1 MSEYDTGKPVPSAS
15 MPDAWDNMQSID
27 KFVNSNDETITTRTG
42 EQLDTLHGVN
52 VKASN
57 QRNELQAEFE
67 ASQEE
72 RDIAF
77 EETRQNL
84 IPLSRQYTTLADAQ
98 ADIANI
104 PVGSTTYYRSPDDSA
119 LAIEVMNV
127 GGTLQPTG
135 RKMPSQEYLQQLIS
149 SVFLELYNTNDNV
162 FEALSDFKRLL
173 LDSES
178 ETVLLI
184 DSEGRKLI
192 VADHAGKVIKAY
204 GTEMLSSGSLNTTLQ
219 PKFSDQYQYA
229 STDQTEQVLQVD
241 SAGRKLLVL
250 DHANLQL
257 KAYGKPVGANSP
269 YISPTKDFTIIGDSL
284 SVGTVNGA
292 TAWRT
297 TLAGLLP
304 GRTFNLEA
312 ISGQNS
318 SMIAPRIGAQPPQV
332 TVEGNS
338 IPASGS
344 VNVTACQILSSSGQ
358 LVDCQPLTSNGYQTM
373 NGWLCGVYG
382 AFARV
387 SGGTFTFTRAASG
400 SAVYCAPGSPFE
412 RDFADLNFNLMTIWV
427 GRNDI
432 SGLTSANYSERVAN
446 LKDRLTRIYNY
457 QLTQEKRVL
466 FVTPPVGGPITPG
479 VVATGEVTGTLPNNF
494 SREISVW
501 MKDKWGDLVLDCV
514 PWSFQYASASAD
526 DISDVSLGI
535 VPRSLRTADTP
546 ANDTNVHWGTA
557 LQTHL
562 ANWMYEQVIRRGW

>member
-1 MSEYDTGKPVPSAS
+1 
-15 MPDAWDNMQSID
+15 
-27 KFVNSNDETITTRTG
+27 
-42 EQLDTLHGVN
+42 
-52 VKASN
+52 
-57 QRNELQAEFE
+57 
-67 ASQEE
+67 
-72 RDIAF
+72 
-77 EETRQNL
+77 
-84 IPLSRQYTTLADAQ
+84 
-98 ADIANI
+98 
-104 PVGSTTYYRSPDDSA
+104 
-119 LAIEVMNV
+119 
-127 GGTLQPTG
+127 
-135 RKMPSQEYLQQLIS
+135 
-149 SVFLELYNTNDNV
+149 LYNTNDNV

-173 LDSES
+173 LDNES

-192 VADHAGKVIKAY
+192 VADHSGKVLKAY
-204 GTEMLSSGSLNTTLQ
+204 GTEILSAGSLDTTLQ
-219 PKFSDQYQYA
+219 PKFSDQYQYD
-229 STDQTEQVLQVD
+229 SDDQTELVLQVD

-250 DHANLQL
+250 DHANKQL
-257 KAYGKPVGANSP
+257 KAYGQPVGSGSP
-269 YISPTKDFTIIGDSL
+269 YLSPTKDFTIIGDSL

-304 GRTFNLEA
+304 GRIFNLQA

-318 SMIAPRIGAQPPQV
+318 SMITPRICAQPPQI
-332 TVEGNS
+332 TVDGNS
-338 IPASGS
+338 IPTSGS
-344 VNVTACQILSSSGQ
+344 VNITACQILSSTGQ
-358 LVDCQPLTSNGYQTM
+358 MVDCQPLTSNGYQTM

-400 SAVYCAPGSPFE
+400 TAVYCAPGSPFE
-412 RDFADLNFNLMTIWV
+412 RDFSDLNFNLMTVWV

-466 FVTPPVGGPITPG
+466 FVTPPVGGPITAG

-514 PWSFQYASASAD
+514 PWSFQYSSSSAD
-526 DISDVSLGI
+526 DISDISLGI
-535 VPRSLRTADTP
+535 VPRSLRTKDTP
-546 ANDTNVHWGTA
+546 ANDTNVHWGTE

-562 ANWMYEQVIRRGW
+562 ANWLYEQINRRGW